1 MPCTNIAAKQLD
13 VHRTNT
19 FIVQL
24 FIRSCTPKM
33 RSQTALLLFLAVVAA
48 VMVSPS
54 TGADSKQKLQIG
66 VKKRIAPE
74 DCPIKSRK
82 GDRLK
87 MHYTVRTE
95 N

>member
-1 MPCTNIAAKQLD
+1 
-13 VHRTNT
+13 
-19 FIVQL
+19 
-24 FIRSCTPKM
+24 M
-33 RSQTALLLFLAVVAA
+33 RSQTALLLFLVVVAA
-48 VMVSPS
+48 VTVSPS

-87 MHYTVRTE
+87 MHYTVRTG
-95 N
+95 NAIFMPGIHIGDLVYCRAP